1 MTNKKSRMINVVED
15 PDNPGELL
23 LDLGNELCAEL
34 GWQAG
39 DTVEW
44 IDQKD
49 GSWLLT
55 STSQMNRKSAQQKQ

>member
-1 MTNKKSRMINVVED
+1 MTNKKSRTLNVVED

-23 LDLGNELCAEL
+23 WDLGNDLCAQL

-44 IDQKD
+44 TYDLPHMAANIGLEPRYTLQIT
-49 GSWLLT
+49 GHL
-55 STSQMNRKSAQQKQ
+55 